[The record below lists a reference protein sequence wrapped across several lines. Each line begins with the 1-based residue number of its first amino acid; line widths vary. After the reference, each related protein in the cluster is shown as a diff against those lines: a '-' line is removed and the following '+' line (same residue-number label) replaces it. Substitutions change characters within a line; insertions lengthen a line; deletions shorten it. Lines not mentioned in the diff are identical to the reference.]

1 MSAEVGEPVQRMTD
15 LFANAADDRRRAVA
29 PLPERL
35 RPDDLDL
42 VMGQERLVG
51 PGRPLRR
58 AIEEDRVGSMIL
70 FGPPGTGK
78 TTIARIVAIRT
89 GSTFEEL
96 SAVDAGKADVRGVA
110 ERARNRLATDGRRTI
125 LFLDEIHRFTKAQQD
140 ALLPLAESGLIILIG
155 ATTESPHVGVIAPL
169 LSRCTL
175 YELIPLDADALGRV
189 LDRGASA
196 LTATVEADARAA
208 MVRAA
213 GGDGRAALALLE
225 AAAAARETPNATIDV
240 ALVEQVG
247 RIPIR
252 YDREGDLHY
261 DAISAFIKSLRGSD
275 PDAALWWMHTML
287 EGGEDPRYISRRLI
301 VFASEDV
308 GNADPRGLPLAV
320 ATAQAV
326 QEIGM
331 PEGRI
336 PLAQCVTYLALA
348 PKSNAAY
355 TAGDAARAAVREYGT
370 RVPPDHLR
378 DGSHSGSRKL
388 GRGVGYRYPHAAGG
402 FVADQRHLPDE
413 LVHLRF
419 YEPTAIG
426 FETRLR
432 DILGELRAKRDKNPA
447 IPSPKEHSDD

>member
-1 MSAEVGEPVQRMTD
+1 MSD
-15 LFANAADDRRRAVA
+15 LFSTAADDRRRLVA

-35 RPDDLDL
+35 RPDDLEL
-42 VMGQERLVG
+42 VVGQESLVG

-78 TTIARIVAIRT
+78 TTLARIVAART
-89 GSTFEEL
+89 GSSFEEL
-96 SAVDAGKADVRGVA
+96 SAVDAGKADVRAVT
-110 ERARNRLATDGRRTI
+110 ERARDRLAGDGRRTI

-140 ALLPLAESGLIILIG
+140 ALLPLVESGLIILIG
-155 ATTESPHVGVIAPL
+155 ATTESPHVGVIAAL

-175 YELIPLDADALGRV
+175 YELKSLDPADLNRMI
-189 LDRGASA
+189 DRGAAA
-196 LTATVEADARAA
+196 LEVTVADDARDAIA
-208 MVRAA
+208 RAA

-225 AAAAARETPNATIDV
+225 AATAARATATDAVDIELV
-240 ALVEQVG
+240 AQVG

-287 EGGEDPRYISRRLI
+287 EGGEDPRYVSRRLI

-308 GNADPRGLPLAV
+308 GNADPRALPLAV
-320 ATAQAV
+320 ATAQAI

-348 PKSNAAY
+348 PNSNAAY

-370 RVPPDHLR
+370 HIPPDHLR
-378 DGSHSGSRKL
+378 DGSHSGSKAL
-388 GRGVGYRYPHAAGG
+388 GRGVGYKYPHAAGG
-402 FVADQRHLPDE
+402 FVADQRHLPED
-413 LVHLRF
+413 LAHLRF
-419 YEPTAIG
+419 YEPTTMG
-426 FETRLR
+426 FEARLSE
-432 DILGELRAKRDKNPA
+432 ILSELRAQREQQTAP
-447 IPSPKEHSDD
+447 PKKKD

>member
-1 MSAEVGEPVQRMTD
+1 MAD
-15 LFANAADDRRRAVA
+15 LFDSAADQRRLELA

-42 VMGQERLVG
+42 MVGQEELIG

-78 TTIARIVAIRT
+78 TTIARIVAART
-89 GSTFEEL
+89 GAAFEEL
-96 SAVDAGKADVRGVA
+96 SAVDAGKGDVRAVA
-110 ERARNRLATDGRRTI
+110 ERARERMAEGRRTI

-140 ALLPLAESGLIILIG
+140 ALLPLVESGRIVLIG
-155 ATTESPHVGVIAPL
+155 ATTESPHVGVIAAL

-175 YELIPLDADALGRV
+175 FELRSLDADALGRM
-189 LDRGASA
+189 LERGADA
-196 LTATVEADARAA
+196 LGVALEPEARAA
-208 MVRAA
+208 IARAA

-225 AAAAARETPNATIDV
+225 AAAAARPDAGAPVTEELV
-240 ALVEQVG
+240 AQVG

-287 EGGEDPRYISRRLI
+287 EGGEDPRYVSRRMI
-301 VFASEDV
+301 VFAAEDV
-308 GNADPRGLPLAV
+308 GNADPRALPLAV

-336 PLAQCVTYLALA
+336 PLAQCATYLALA

-355 TAGDAARAAVREYGT
+355 AAGDAARAAVREHGT
-370 RVPPDHLR
+370 RLPPDHLR
-378 DGSHSGSRKL
+378 DGSHSGARAL
-388 GRGVGYRYPHAAGG
+388 GRGVGYRYPHAEGGVAAG
-402 FVADQRHLPDE
+402 QRHLPE
-413 LVHLRF
+413 GLEHLRF
-419 YEPTAIG
+419 YEPTAMG
-426 FETRLR
+426 FEAR
-432 DILGELRAKRDKNPA
+432 LGEILADLRGRRDD
-447 IPSPKEHSDD
+447 SDA

>member
-1 MSAEVGEPVQRMTD
+1 MSD
-15 LFANAADDRRRAVA
+15 LFSTAADDRRRLVA

-42 VMGQERLVG
+42 VVGQESLVG

-78 TTIARIVAIRT
+78 TTLARIVAART
-89 GSTFEEL
+89 GSSFEEL
-96 SAVDAGKADVRGVA
+96 SAVDAGKADVRAVT
-110 ERARNRLATDGRRTI
+110 ERARDRLAGDGRRTI

-140 ALLPLAESGLIILIG
+140 ALLPLVESGLIILIG
-155 ATTESPHVGVIAPL
+155 ATTESPHVGVIAAL

-175 YELIPLDADALGRV
+175 YELKSLDPTDLNRMI
-189 LDRGASA
+189 DRGAAA
-196 LTATVEADARAA
+196 LEVTVADDARDAIA
-208 MVRAA
+208 RAA

-225 AAAAARETPNATIDV
+225 AATAARATATDAVDV
-240 ALVEQVG
+240 ELVAQVG

-287 EGGEDPRYISRRLI
+287 EGGEDPRYVSRRLI

-308 GNADPRGLPLAV
+308 GNADPRALPLAV
-320 ATAQAV
+320 ATAQAI

-370 RVPPDHLR
+370 HIPPDHLR
-378 DGSHSGSRKL
+378 DGSHSGSKAL
-388 GRGVGYRYPHAAGG
+388 GRGVGYKYPHTAGG
-402 FVADQRHLPDE
+402 FVADQRHLPED
-413 LVHLRF
+413 LAHLRF
-419 YEPTAIG
+419 YEPTTKG
-426 FETRLR
+426 FEARLSE
-432 DILGELRAKRDKNPA
+432 ILSELRAQREQHPA
-447 IPSPKEHSDD
+447 PPTTKD

>member
-1 MSAEVGEPVQRMTD
+1 MSD
-15 LFANAADDRRRAVA
+15 LFQSAADDRRRLVA

-42 VMGQERLVG
+42 MVGQDELIG

-58 AIEEDRVGSMIL
+58 AIEEDRIGSMIL

-78 TTIARIVAIRT
+78 TTIARIVAVRT
-89 GSTFEEL
+89 GASFEEL
-96 SAVDAGKADVRGVA
+96 SAVDAGKADVRAVT
-110 ERARNRLATDGRRTI
+110 ERARDRLGADGRRTI

-140 ALLPLAESGLIILIG
+140 ALLPLVESGLIILIG
-155 ATTESPHVGVIAPL
+155 ATTESPHVGVIAAL

-175 YELIPLDADALGRV
+175 YELRGLEPADLERMV
-189 LDRGASA
+189 DRGAEA
-196 LTATVEADARAA
+196 LGVQVDDDARAA
-208 MVRAA
+208 IARAA

-225 AAAAARETPNATIDV
+225 AAAVDGPVTAERV
-240 ALVEQVG
+240 AEVG

-287 EGGEDPRYISRRLI
+287 EGGEDPRYVARRMI

-308 GNADPRGLPLAV
+308 GNADPRALPLAV
-320 ATAQAV
+320 ATQQAV

-355 TAGDAARAAVREYGT
+355 AAGDAARAAVREHGT
-370 RVPPDHLR
+370 RVPPEHLR
-378 DGSHSGSRKL
+378 DGSHSGAKAL
-388 GRGVGYRYPHAAGG
+388 GRGVGYRYPHAEGG
-402 FVADQRHLPDE
+402 FVAEQRHLPED
-413 LVHLRF
+413 LAHLRF

-426 FETRLR
+426 FEARLAE
-432 DILGELRAKRDKNPA
+432 ILADLRRQREPREDGQ
-447 IPSPKEHSDD
+447 

>member
-1 MSAEVGEPVQRMTD
+1 MSD
-15 LFANAADDRRRAVA
+15 LFSSAADDRRRAVA

-42 VMGQERLVG
+42 LVGQEHLVG

-78 TTIARIVAIRT
+78 TTIARIVAVRS
-89 GSTFEEL
+89 GATFEEL
-96 SAVDAGKADVRGVA
+96 SAVDAGKADVRAVT
-110 ERARNRLATDGRRTI
+110 ERARERLGADGRRTI

-140 ALLPLAESGLIILIG
+140 ALLPLVESGLLILIG
-155 ATTESPHVGVIAPL
+155 ATTESPHVGVIPAL

-175 YELIPLDADALGRV
+175 YELRSLEPADLERMV
-189 LDRGASA
+189 DRGAAA
-196 LTATVEADARAA
+196 LGVAVEDDARAA
-208 MVRAA
+208 IARAS

-225 AAAAARETPNATIDV
+225 AAAAARPADDARVTVELV
-240 ALVEQVG
+240 ADVG
-247 RIPIR
+247 RVPIR

-261 DAISAFIKSLRGSD
+261 DAISAFIKSMRGSD

-287 EGGEDPRYISRRLI
+287 EGGEDPRYVARRLI

-308 GNADPRGLPLAV
+308 GNADPRALPLAV

-336 PLAQCVTYLALA
+336 PLAQCATYLALA

-355 TAGDAARAAVREYGT
+355 AAGDAARAAVREHGT
-370 RVPPDHLR
+370 RLPPDALR
-378 DGSHSGSRKL
+378 DGSHAGAKAL
-388 GRGVGYRYPHAAGG
+388 GRGVGYRYPHAEGG
-402 FVADQRHLPDE
+402 FAAGQRHLPEGLED
-413 LVHLRF
+413 LRF
-419 YEPTAIG
+419 YEPTSMG
-426 FETRLR
+426 FEARLAE
-432 DILGELRAKRDKNPA
+432 ILEDVRRRR
-447 IPSPKEHSDD
+447 

>member
-1 MSAEVGEPVQRMTD
+1 MSD
-15 LFANAADDRRRAVA
+15 LFSTAADDRRRLVA

-35 RPDDLDL
+35 RPDDLEL
-42 VMGQERLVG
+42 VVGQESLVG

-78 TTIARIVAIRT
+78 TTLARIVAART
-89 GSTFEEL
+89 GSSFEEL
-96 SAVDAGKADVRGVA
+96 SAVDAGKADVRAVT
-110 ERARNRLATDGRRTI
+110 ERARDRLAGDGRRTI

-140 ALLPLAESGLIILIG
+140 ALLPLVESGLIILIG
-155 ATTESPHVGVIAPL
+155 ATTESPHVGVIAAL

-175 YELIPLDADALGRV
+175 YELKSLDPADLNRMI
-189 LDRGASA
+189 DRGAAA
-196 LTATVEADARAA
+196 LEVTVADDARDAIA
-208 MVRAA
+208 RAA

-225 AAAAARETPNATIDV
+225 AATAARATATDAVDIELV
-240 ALVEQVG
+240 AQVG

-287 EGGEDPRYISRRLI
+287 EGGEDPRYVSRRLI

-308 GNADPRGLPLAV
+308 GNADPRALPLAV
-320 ATAQAV
+320 ATAQAI

-355 TAGDAARAAVREYGT
+355 TAGDAARAAVREFGT
-370 RVPPDHLR
+370 HIPPDHLR
-378 DGSHSGSRKL
+378 DGSHSGSKAL
-388 GRGVGYRYPHAAGG
+388 GRGVGYKYPHAAGG
-402 FVADQRHLPDE
+402 FVADQRHLPED
-413 LVHLRF
+413 LAHLRF
-419 YEPTAIG
+419 YEPTTMG
-426 FETRLR
+426 FEARLSE
-432 DILGELRAKRDKNPA
+432 ILSELRAQREQQTAP
-447 IPSPKEHSDD
+447 PKKKD

>member
-1 MSAEVGEPVQRMTD
+1 MSD
-15 LFANAADDRRRAVA
+15 LFSTAADDRRRLVA

-42 VMGQERLVG
+42 VVGQESLVG

-78 TTIARIVAIRT
+78 TTLARIVAART
-89 GSTFEEL
+89 GSSFEEL
-96 SAVDAGKADVRGVA
+96 SAVDAGKADVRAVT
-110 ERARNRLATDGRRTI
+110 ERARDRLAGDGRRTI

-140 ALLPLAESGLIILIG
+140 ALLPLVESGLIILIG
-155 ATTESPHVGVIAPL
+155 ATTESPHVGVIAAL

-175 YELIPLDADALGRV
+175 YELKSLDPADLNRMI
-189 LDRGASA
+189 DRGAAA
-196 LTATVEADARAA
+196 LEVTVADDARDAIA
-208 MVRAA
+208 RAA

-225 AAAAARETPNATIDV
+225 AATAARAAATDAVDV
-240 ALVEQVG
+240 ELVAQVG

-287 EGGEDPRYISRRLI
+287 EGGEDPRYVSRRLI

-308 GNADPRGLPLAV
+308 GNADPRALPLAV
-320 ATAQAV
+320 ATAQAI

-370 RVPPDHLR
+370 HIPPDHLR
-378 DGSHSGSRKL
+378 DGSHSGSKAL
-388 GRGVGYRYPHAAGG
+388 GRGVGYKYPHAAGG
-402 FVADQRHLPDE
+402 FVADQRHLPED
-413 LVHLRF
+413 LAHLRF
-419 YEPTAIG
+419 YEPTTMG
-426 FETRLR
+426 FEARLSE
-432 DILGELRAKRDKNPA
+432 ILSELRAQREQQSAP
-447 IPSPKEHSDD
+447 PKAKD

>member
-1 MSAEVGEPVQRMTD
+1 MSD
-15 LFANAADDRRRAVA
+15 LFSTAADDRRRLVA

-35 RPDDLDL
+35 RPDDLEL
-42 VMGQERLVG
+42 VVGQESLVG

-78 TTIARIVAIRT
+78 TTLARIVAART
-89 GSTFEEL
+89 GSSFEEL
-96 SAVDAGKADVRGVA
+96 SAVDAGKADVRAVT
-110 ERARNRLATDGRRTI
+110 ERARDRLAGDGRRTI

-140 ALLPLAESGLIILIG
+140 ALLPLVESGLIILIG
-155 ATTESPHVGVIAPL
+155 ATTESPHVGVIAAL

-175 YELIPLDADALGRV
+175 YELKSLDPADLNRMI
-189 LDRGASA
+189 DRGAAA
-196 LTATVEADARAA
+196 LEVTVADDARDAIA
-208 MVRAA
+208 RAA

-225 AAAAARETPNATIDV
+225 AATAARATATDAVDIELV
-240 ALVEQVG
+240 AQVG

-287 EGGEDPRYISRRLI
+287 EGGEDPRYVSRRLI

-308 GNADPRGLPLAV
+308 GNADPRALPLAV
-320 ATAQAV
+320 ATAQAI

-370 RVPPDHLR
+370 HIPPDHLR
-378 DGSHSGSRKL
+378 DGSHSGSKAL
-388 GRGVGYRYPHAAGG
+388 GRGVGYKYPHAAGG
-402 FVADQRHLPDE
+402 FVADQRHLPED
-413 LVHLRF
+413 LAHLRF
-419 YEPTAIG
+419 YEPTTMG
-426 FETRLR
+426 FEARLSE
-432 DILGELRAKRDKNPA
+432 ILSELRAQREQQSAP
-447 IPSPKEHSDD
+447 PKAKD

>member
-1 MSAEVGEPVQRMTD
+1 MSD
-15 LFANAADDRRRAVA
+15 LFSTAADDRRRLVA

-35 RPDDLDL
+35 RPDDLEL
-42 VMGQERLVG
+42 VVGQESLVG

-78 TTIARIVAIRT
+78 TTLARIVAART
-89 GSTFEEL
+89 GSSFEEL
-96 SAVDAGKADVRGVA
+96 SAVDAGKADVRAVT
-110 ERARNRLATDGRRTI
+110 ERARDRLAGDGRRTI

-140 ALLPLAESGLIILIG
+140 ALLPLVESGLIILIG
-155 ATTESPHVGVIAPL
+155 ATTESPHVGVIAAL

-175 YELIPLDADALGRV
+175 YELKSLDPADLNRMI
-189 LDRGASA
+189 DRGAAA
-196 LTATVEADARAA
+196 LEVTVADDARDAIA
-208 MVRAA
+208 RAA

-225 AAAAARETPNATIDV
+225 AATAARATATDAVDIELV
-240 ALVEQVG
+240 AQVG

-287 EGGEDPRYISRRLI
+287 EGGEDPRYVSRRLI

-308 GNADPRGLPLAV
+308 GNADPRALPLAV
-320 ATAQAV
+320 ATAQAI

-336 PLAQCVTYLALA
+336 PLSQCVTYLALA

-370 RVPPDHLR
+370 RIPPDHLR
-378 DGSHSGSRKL
+378 DGSHSGSKAL
-388 GRGVGYRYPHAAGG
+388 GRGVGYKYPHAAGG
-402 FVADQRHLPDE
+402 FVADQRHLPED
-413 LVHLRF
+413 LAHLRF
-419 YEPTAIG
+419 YEPTTMG
-426 FETRLR
+426 FEARLSE
-432 DILGELRAKRDKNPA
+432 ILSELRAQREQQTAPLKKKD
-447 IPSPKEHSDD
+447 

>member
-1 MSAEVGEPVQRMTD
+1 MSD
-15 LFANAADDRRRAVA
+15 LFSTAADDRRRLVA

-42 VMGQERLVG
+42 VVGQESLVG

-78 TTIARIVAIRT
+78 TTLARIVAART
-89 GSTFEEL
+89 GSSFEEL
-96 SAVDAGKADVRGVA
+96 SAVDAGKADVRAVT
-110 ERARNRLATDGRRTI
+110 ERARDRLAGDGRRTI

-140 ALLPLAESGLIILIG
+140 ALLPLVESGLIILIG
-155 ATTESPHVGVIAPL
+155 ATTESPHVGVIAAL

-175 YELIPLDADALGRV
+175 YELKSLDPADLNRMI
-189 LDRGASA
+189 DRGAAA
-196 LTATVEADARAA
+196 LEVTVADDARDAIA
-208 MVRAA
+208 RAA

-225 AAAAARETPNATIDV
+225 AATAARATATDAVDIELV
-240 ALVEQVG
+240 AQVG

-287 EGGEDPRYISRRLI
+287 EGGEDPRYVSRRLI

-308 GNADPRGLPLAV
+308 GNADPRALPLAV
-320 ATAQAV
+320 ATAQAI

-336 PLAQCVTYLALA
+336 PLSQCVTYLALA

-370 RVPPDHLR
+370 HIPPDHLR
-378 DGSHSGSRKL
+378 DGSHSGSKAL
-388 GRGVGYRYPHAAGG
+388 GRGVGYKYPHAAGG
-402 FVADQRHLPDE
+402 FVADQRHLPED
-413 LVHLRF
+413 LAHLRF
-419 YEPTAIG
+419 YEPTTMG
-426 FETRLR
+426 FEARLSE
-432 DILGELRAKRDKNPA
+432 ILSELRTQREQQTAP
-447 IPSPKEHSDD
+447 PKKKD

>member
-1 MSAEVGEPVQRMTD
+1 MRSMSD
-15 LFANAADDRRRAVA
+15 LFSSAADDRRRAVA

-42 VMGQERLVG
+42 VVGQEALVG

-58 AIEEDRVGSMIL
+58 AIEEDRIGSMIL

-78 TTIARIVAIRT
+78 TTIARIVAART
-89 GSTFEEL
+89 GASFEEL
-96 SAVDAGKADVRGVA
+96 SAVDAGKADVRAVT
-110 ERARNRLATDGRRTI
+110 ERAKERLAGDGRRTI

-155 ATTESPHVGVIAPL
+155 ATTESPHVGVISAL

-175 YELIPLDADALGRV
+175 YELKSLEPDALARMI
-189 LDRGASA
+189 DRGAEA
-196 LTATVEADARAA
+196 LGAVVDDNARDAIA
-208 MVRAA
+208 RAA

-225 AAAAARETPNATIDV
+225 AAAAAREDASQPISADIV
-240 ALVEQVG
+240 AQVG

-261 DAISAFIKSLRGSD
+261 DAISAFIKSMRGSD

-287 EGGEDPRYISRRLI
+287 EGGEDPRYVARRMI

-308 GNADPRGLPLAV
+308 GNADPRALPLAV
-320 ATAQAV
+320 ATAQAM

-336 PLAQCVTYLALA
+336 PLAQCATYLALA

-355 TAGDAARAAVREYGT
+355 AAGDAARAAVREYGT

-378 DGSHSGSRKL
+378 DGSHSGSTAL
-388 GRGVGYRYPHAAGG
+388 GRGVGYRYPHAEGG
-402 FVADQRHLPDE
+402 VAPGQRHLPED
-413 LVHLRF
+413 LAHLRF
-419 YEPTAIG
+419 YEPTTMG
-426 FETRLR
+426 FEARLAE
-432 DILGELRAKRDKNPA
+432 ILATLRTQRGDGA
-447 IPSPKEHSDD
+447 

>member
-1 MSAEVGEPVQRMTD
+1 MSD
-15 LFANAADDRRRAVA
+15 LFSTAADDRRRLVA

-42 VMGQERLVG
+42 VVGQESLVG

-78 TTIARIVAIRT
+78 TTLARIVAART
-89 GSTFEEL
+89 GSSFEEL
-96 SAVDAGKADVRGVA
+96 SAVDAGKADVRAVT
-110 ERARNRLATDGRRTI
+110 ERARDRLAGDGRRTI

-140 ALLPLAESGLIILIG
+140 ALLPLVESGLIILIG
-155 ATTESPHVGVIAPL
+155 ATTESPHVGVIAAL

-175 YELIPLDADALGRV
+175 YELKSLDPTDLNRMI
-189 LDRGASA
+189 DRGAAA
-196 LTATVEADARAA
+196 LEVTVDDDARDAIA
-208 MVRAA
+208 RAA

-225 AAAAARETPNATIDV
+225 AATAARAAVTDAVDV
-240 ALVEQVG
+240 ELIAQVG

-287 EGGEDPRYISRRLI
+287 EGGEDPRYVSRRLI

-308 GNADPRGLPLAV
+308 GNADPRALPLAV
-320 ATAQAV
+320 ATAQAI

-370 RVPPDHLR
+370 HIPPDHLR
-378 DGSHSGSRKL
+378 DGSHSGSKAL
-388 GRGVGYRYPHAAGG
+388 GRGVGYKYPHAAGG
-402 FVADQRHLPDE
+402 FVADQRHLPED
-413 LVHLRF
+413 LAHLRF
-419 YEPTAIG
+419 YEPTTMG
-426 FETRLR
+426 FEARLSE
-432 DILGELRAKRDKNPA
+432 ILSELRAQREQQSAP
-447 IPSPKEHSDD
+447 PKAKD

>member
-1 MSAEVGEPVQRMTD
+1 MSD
-15 LFANAADDRRRAVA
+15 LFSTAADDRRRLVA

-35 RPDDLDL
+35 RPDDLEL
-42 VMGQERLVG
+42 VVGQESLVG

-78 TTIARIVAIRT
+78 TTLARIVAART
-89 GSTFEEL
+89 GSSFEEL
-96 SAVDAGKADVRGVA
+96 SAVDAGKADVRAVT
-110 ERARNRLATDGRRTI
+110 ERARDRLAGDGRRTI

-140 ALLPLAESGLIILIG
+140 ALLPLVESGLIILIG
-155 ATTESPHVGVIAPL
+155 ATTESPHVGVIAAL

-175 YELIPLDADALGRV
+175 YELKSLDPADLNRMI
-189 LDRGASA
+189 DRGAAA
-196 LTATVEADARAA
+196 LEVTVADDARDAIA
-208 MVRAA
+208 RAA

-225 AAAAARETPNATIDV
+225 AATAARATATDAVDIELV
-240 ALVEQVG
+240 AQVG

-287 EGGEDPRYISRRLI
+287 EGGEDPRYVSRRLI

-308 GNADPRGLPLAV
+308 GNADPRALPLAV
-320 ATAQAV
+320 ATAQAI

-370 RVPPDHLR
+370 HIPPDHLR
-378 DGSHSGSRKL
+378 DGSHSGSKAL
-388 GRGVGYRYPHAAGG
+388 GRGVGYKYPHAAGG
-402 FVADQRHLPDE
+402 FVADQRHLPED
-413 LVHLRF
+413 LAHLRF
-419 YEPTAIG
+419 YEPTTMG
-426 FETRLR
+426 FEARLSE
-432 DILGELRAKRDKNPA
+432 ILSELRAQREQQTAPLKKKD
-447 IPSPKEHSDD
+447 

>member
-1 MSAEVGEPVQRMTD
+1 MSD
-15 LFANAADDRRRAVA
+15 LFSTAADDRRRLVA

-35 RPDDLDL
+35 RPDDLEL
-42 VMGQERLVG
+42 VVGQESLVG

-78 TTIARIVAIRT
+78 TTLARIVAART
-89 GSTFEEL
+89 GSSFEEL
-96 SAVDAGKADVRGVA
+96 SDVDAGKADVRAVT
-110 ERARNRLATDGRRTI
+110 ERARDRLAGDGRRTI

-140 ALLPLAESGLIILIG
+140 ALLPLVESGLIILIG
-155 ATTESPHVGVIAPL
+155 ATTESPHVGVIAAL

-175 YELIPLDADALGRV
+175 YELKSLDPADLNRMI
-189 LDRGASA
+189 DRGAAA
-196 LTATVEADARAA
+196 LEVTVADDARDAIA
-208 MVRAA
+208 RAA

-225 AAAAARETPNATIDV
+225 AATAARATATDAVDIELV
-240 ALVEQVG
+240 AQVG

-287 EGGEDPRYISRRLI
+287 EGGEDPRYVSRRLI

-308 GNADPRGLPLAV
+308 GNADPRALPLAV
-320 ATAQAV
+320 ATAQAI

-370 RVPPDHLR
+370 HIPPDHLR
-378 DGSHSGSRKL
+378 DGSHSGSKAL
-388 GRGVGYRYPHAAGG
+388 GRGVGYKYPHAAGG
-402 FVADQRHLPDE
+402 FVADQRHLPED
-413 LVHLRF
+413 LAHLRF
-419 YEPTAIG
+419 YEPTTMG
-426 FETRLR
+426 FEARLSE
-432 DILGELRAKRDKNPA
+432 ILSELRAQREQQTAP
-447 IPSPKEHSDD
+447 PKKKD

>member
-1 MSAEVGEPVQRMTD
+1 MSD
-15 LFANAADDRRRAVA
+15 LFSTAADDRRRLVA

-35 RPDDLDL
+35 RPDDLEL
-42 VMGQERLVG
+42 VVGQESLVG

-78 TTIARIVAIRT
+78 TTLARIVAART
-89 GSTFEEL
+89 GSSFEEL
-96 SAVDAGKADVRGVA
+96 SAVDAGKADVRAVT
-110 ERARNRLATDGRRTI
+110 ERARDRLAGDGRRTI

-140 ALLPLAESGLIILIG
+140 ALLPLVESGLIILIG
-155 ATTESPHVGVIAPL
+155 ATTESPHVGVIAAL

-175 YELIPLDADALGRV
+175 YELKSLDPADLNRMI
-189 LDRGASA
+189 DRGAAA
-196 LTATVEADARAA
+196 LEVTVADDARDAIA
-208 MVRAA
+208 RAA

-225 AAAAARETPNATIDV
+225 AATAARATATDAVDIELV
-240 ALVEQVG
+240 AQVG

-287 EGGEDPRYISRRLI
+287 EGGEDPRYVSRRLI

-308 GNADPRGLPLAV
+308 GNADPRALPLAV
-320 ATAQAV
+320 ATAQAI

-370 RVPPDHLR
+370 HIPPDHLR
-378 DGSHSGSRKL
+378 DGSHSGSKAL
-388 GRGVGYRYPHAAGG
+388 GRGVGYKYPHAAGG
-402 FVADQRHLPDE
+402 FVADQRHLPED
-413 LVHLRF
+413 LAHLRF
-419 YEPTAIG
+419 YEPTTMG
-426 FETRLR
+426 FEARLSE
-432 DILGELRAKRDKNPA
+432 ILSEVRAQREQQTAP
-447 IPSPKEHSDD
+447 PKKKD

>member
-1 MSAEVGEPVQRMTD
+1 MSD
-15 LFANAADDRRRAVA
+15 LFSTAADDRRRLVA

-35 RPDDLDL
+35 RPNELDL
-42 VMGQERLVG
+42 VVGQESLVG

-78 TTIARIVAIRT
+78 TTLARIVAART
-89 GSTFEEL
+89 GSSFEEL
-96 SAVDAGKADVRGVA
+96 SAVDAGKADVRAVT
-110 ERARNRLATDGRRTI
+110 ERARDRLAGDGRRTI

-140 ALLPLAESGLIILIG
+140 ALLPLVESGLIILIG
-155 ATTESPHVGVIAPL
+155 ATTESPHVGVIAAL

-175 YELIPLDADALGRV
+175 YELKSLDPADLNRMI
-189 LDRGASA
+189 DRGAAA
-196 LTATVEADARAA
+196 LEVTVADDARDAIA
-208 MVRAA
+208 RAA

-225 AAAAARETPNATIDV
+225 AATAARAAATDAVDV
-240 ALVEQVG
+240 ELVAQVG

-287 EGGEDPRYISRRLI
+287 EGGEDPRYVSRRLI

-308 GNADPRGLPLAV
+308 GNADPRALPLAV
-320 ATAQAV
+320 ATAQAI

-370 RVPPDHLR
+370 HIPPDHLR
-378 DGSHSGSRKL
+378 DGSHSGSKAL
-388 GRGVGYRYPHAAGG
+388 GRGVGYKYPHAAGG
-402 FVADQRHLPDE
+402 FVADQRHLPED
-413 LVHLRF
+413 LAHLRF
-419 YEPTAIG
+419 YEPTTMG
-426 FETRLR
+426 FEARLSE
-432 DILGELRAKRDKNPA
+432 ILSELRAQREQQSAP
-447 IPSPKEHSDD
+447 PKAKD

>member
-1 MSAEVGEPVQRMTD
+1 MDD
-15 LFANAADDRRRAVA
+15 LFASAADDRRRLVA

-35 RPDDLDL
+35 RPDDLDTM
-42 VMGQERLVG
+42 VGQEDLIG

-78 TTIARIVAIRT
+78 TTLARIVAART
-89 GSTFEEL
+89 GASFEEL
-96 SAVDAGKADVRGVA
+96 SAVDAGKADVRAVT
-110 ERARNRLATDGRRTI
+110 ERARDRLADGRRTI

-140 ALLPLAESGLIILIG
+140 ALLPLVESGLIILIG
-155 ATTESPHVGVIAPL
+155 ATTESPHVGVIAAL

-175 YELIPLDADALGRV
+175 YELRSLDADDLGAMV
-189 LDRGASA
+189 DRGAAA
-196 LTATVEADARAA
+196 LGVALEPDARAA
-208 MVRAA
+208 ICRAA
-213 GGDGRAALALLE
+213 GGDGRASLSLLE
-225 AAAAARETPNATIDV
+225 AVAAARPEGDAPITEQLV
-240 ALVEQVG
+240 AQVG

-287 EGGEDPRYISRRLI
+287 EGGEDPRYVARRMI

-308 GNADPRGLPLAV
+308 GNADPRALPLAV
-320 ATAQAV
+320 ATQQAV

-336 PLAQCVTYLALA
+336 PLAQCATYLALA

-355 TAGDAARAAVREYGT
+355 VAGDAARTAVREHGS
-370 RVPPDHLR
+370 RLPPDHLR
-378 DGSHSGSRKL
+378 DGSHSGAKAL
-388 GRGVGYRYPHAAGG
+388 GRGVGYRYPHAEGG
-402 FVADQRHLPDE
+402 FVADQRHLPVGLE
-413 LVHLRF
+413 GLRF
-419 YEPTAIG
+419 YEPTELG
-426 FETRLR
+426 FEARLR
-432 DILGELRAKRDKNPA
+432 EILDGLRRRREPG
-447 IPSPKEHSDD
+447 

>member
-1 MSAEVGEPVQRMTD
+1 MSD
-15 LFANAADDRRRAVA
+15 LFSTAADDRRRLVA

-35 RPDDLDL
+35 RPDDLEL
-42 VMGQERLVG
+42 VVGQESLVG

-78 TTIARIVAIRT
+78 TTLARIVAART
-89 GSTFEEL
+89 GSSFEEL
-96 SAVDAGKADVRGVA
+96 SAVDAGKADVRAVT
-110 ERARNRLATDGRRTI
+110 ERARDRLAGDGRRTI

-140 ALLPLAESGLIILIG
+140 ALLPLVESGLIILIG
-155 ATTESPHVGVIAPL
+155 ATTESPHVGVIAAL

-175 YELIPLDADALGRV
+175 YELKSLDPADLNRMI
-189 LDRGASA
+189 DRGAAA
-196 LTATVEADARAA
+196 LEVTVADDARDAIA
-208 MVRAA
+208 RAA

-225 AAAAARETPNATIDV
+225 AATAARATATDAVDIELV
-240 ALVEQVG
+240 AQVG

-287 EGGEDPRYISRRLI
+287 EGGEDPRYVSRRLI

-308 GNADPRGLPLAV
+308 GNADPRALPLAV
-320 ATAQAV
+320 ATAQAI

-370 RVPPDHLR
+370 HIPPDHLR
-378 DGSHSGSRKL
+378 DGSHSGSKAL
-388 GRGVGYRYPHAAGG
+388 GRGVGYKYPHAAGG
-402 FVADQRHLPDE
+402 FVADQRHLPED
-413 LVHLRF
+413 LAHLRF
-419 YEPTAIG
+419 YEPTTMG
-426 FETRLR
+426 FEARLSE
-432 DILGELRAKRDKNPA
+432 ILSELRAQREQQTAP
-447 IPSPKEHSDD
+447 PKKKD

>member
-1 MSAEVGEPVQRMTD
+1 MTD
-15 LFANAADDRRRAVA
+15 LFASAADDRRRAVA

-42 VMGQERLVG
+42 LVGQEHLVG

-58 AIEEDRVGSMIL
+58 AIEEDRIGSMIL

-78 TTIARIVAIRT
+78 TTIARIVAART
-89 GSTFEEL
+89 GASFEEL
-96 SAVDAGKADVRGVA
+96 SAVDAGKADVRAVT
-110 ERARNRLATDGRRTI
+110 ERARDRLGGDGRRTI

-140 ALLPLAESGLIILIG
+140 ALLPLVESGLLILIG
-155 ATTESPHVGVIAPL
+155 ATTESPHVGVIAAL

-175 YELIPLDADALGRV
+175 YELHGLEPADLERMVDRGAEALGVRVDADAR
-189 LDRGASA
+189 
-196 LTATVEADARAA
+196 TAIA
-208 MVRAA
+208 RAA

-225 AAAAARETPNATIDV
+225 AAAAARDGGEPVTE
-240 ALVEQVG
+240 ALVAEVG

-275 PDAALWWMHTML
+275 PDAALWWLHTML
-287 EGGEDPRYISRRLI
+287 EGGEDPRYVARRLI

-308 GNADPRGLPLAV
+308 GNADPRALPLAV

-355 TAGDAARAAVREYGT
+355 AAGDAARAAVREHGT
-370 RVPPDHLR
+370 RLPPDHLR
-378 DGSHSGSRKL
+378 DGSHSGAKAL
-388 GRGVGYRYPHAAGG
+388 GRGVGYRYPHAEGG
-402 FVADQRHLPDE
+402 FVADQQHLPDGLE
-413 LVHLRF
+413 HLRF
-419 YEPTAIG
+419 YEPGDLG
-426 FETRLR
+426 FEARLAE
-432 DILGELRAKRDKNPA
+432 ILADLRRQR
-447 IPSPKEHSDD
+447 EG

>member
-1 MSAEVGEPVQRMTD
+1 MSD
-15 LFANAADDRRRAVA
+15 LFSSAADDRRRAVA

-42 VMGQERLVG
+42 LVGQEHLVG

-78 TTIARIVAIRT
+78 TTIARIVAART
-89 GSTFEEL
+89 GASFEEL
-96 SAVDAGKADVRGVA
+96 SAVDAGKADVRAVT
-110 ERARNRLATDGRRTI
+110 ERARERLGADGRRTI

-140 ALLPLAESGLIILIG
+140 ALLPLVESGLLVLIG
-155 ATTESPHVGVIAPL
+155 ATTESPHVGVIPAL

-175 YELIPLDADALGRV
+175 YELRSLEPADLERMV
-189 LDRGASA
+189 DRGAAA
-196 LTATVEADARAA
+196 LEVVVEEDARTAIA
-208 MVRAA
+208 RAG
-213 GGDGRAALALLE
+213 GGDGRATLALLE
-225 AAAAARETPNATIDV
+225 AAAAARETGDAPVTV
-240 ALVEQVG
+240 ALVADVG

-261 DAISAFIKSLRGSD
+261 DAISAFIKSMRGSD

-287 EGGEDPRYISRRLI
+287 EGGEDPRYVARRLI

-308 GNADPRGLPLAV
+308 GNADPRALPLAV

-355 TAGDAARAAVREYGT
+355 TAGDAARAAVREHGT

-378 DGSHSGSRKL
+378 DGSHSGAKAL
-388 GRGVGYRYPHAAGG
+388 GRGVGYRYPHAEGG
-402 FVADQRHLPDE
+402 FAAGQRHLPEGLED
-413 LVHLRF
+413 LRF
-419 YEPTAIG
+419 YEPTAMG
-426 FETRLR
+426 FEAR
-432 DILGELRAKRDKNPA
+432 LGEILDGLRRQRD
-447 IPSPKEHSDD
+447 

>member
-1 MSAEVGEPVQRMTD
+1 MSD
-15 LFANAADDRRRAVA
+15 LFSTAADDRRRLVA

-35 RPDDLDL
+35 RPDDLEL
-42 VMGQERLVG
+42 VVGQESLVG

-78 TTIARIVAIRT
+78 TTLARIVAART
-89 GSTFEEL
+89 GSSFEEL
-96 SAVDAGKADVRGVA
+96 SAVDAGKADVRAVT
-110 ERARNRLATDGRRTI
+110 ERARDRLAGDGRRTI

-140 ALLPLAESGLIILIG
+140 ALLPLVESGLIILIG
-155 ATTESPHVGVIAPL
+155 ATTESPHVGVIAAL

-175 YELIPLDADALGRV
+175 YELKSLDPADLNRMI
-189 LDRGASA
+189 DRGAAA
-196 LTATVEADARAA
+196 LEVTVADDARDAIA
-208 MVRAA
+208 RAA

-225 AAAAARETPNATIDV
+225 AATAARATATDAVDIELV
-240 ALVEQVG
+240 AQVG

-287 EGGEDPRYISRRLI
+287 EGGEDPRYVSRRLI

-308 GNADPRGLPLAV
+308 GNADPRALPLAV
-320 ATAQAV
+320 ATAQAI

-355 TAGDAARAAVREYGT
+355 TAGDTARAAVREYGT
-370 RVPPDHLR
+370 HIPPDHLR
-378 DGSHSGSRKL
+378 DGSHSGSKAL
-388 GRGVGYRYPHAAGG
+388 GRGVGYKYPHAAGG
-402 FVADQRHLPDE
+402 FVADQRHLPED
-413 LVHLRF
+413 LAHLRF
-419 YEPTAIG
+419 YEPTTMG
-426 FETRLR
+426 FEARLSE
-432 DILGELRAKRDKNPA
+432 ILSELRAQREQQTAP
-447 IPSPKEHSDD
+447 PKKKD

>member
-1 MSAEVGEPVQRMTD
+1 MSD
-15 LFANAADDRRRAVA
+15 LFSTAADDRRRLVA

-35 RPDDLDL
+35 RPDELER
-42 VMGQERLVG
+42 VVGQESLVG

-78 TTIARIVAIRT
+78 TTLARIVAART
-89 GSTFEEL
+89 GSSFEEL
-96 SAVDAGKADVRGVA
+96 SAVDAGKADVRAVT
-110 ERARNRLATDGRRTI
+110 ERARDRLAGDGRRTI

-140 ALLPLAESGLIILIG
+140 ALLPLVESGLIILIG
-155 ATTESPHVGVIAPL
+155 ATTESPHVGVIAAL

-175 YELIPLDADALGRV
+175 YELKSLDPADLNRMI
-189 LDRGASA
+189 DRGAAA
-196 LTATVEADARAA
+196 LEVTVADDARDAIA
-208 MVRAA
+208 RAA

-225 AAAAARETPNATIDV
+225 AATAARATATDTVDV
-240 ALVEQVG
+240 ELVAQVG

-287 EGGEDPRYISRRLI
+287 EGGEDPRYVSRRLI

-308 GNADPRGLPLAV
+308 GNADPRALPLAV
-320 ATAQAV
+320 ATAQAI

-370 RVPPDHLR
+370 HIPPDHLR
-378 DGSHSGSRKL
+378 DGSHSGSKAL
-388 GRGVGYRYPHAAGG
+388 GRGVGYKYPHAAGG
-402 FVADQRHLPDE
+402 FVADQRHLPED
-413 LVHLRF
+413 LAHLRF
-419 YEPTAIG
+419 YEPTTMG
-426 FETRLR
+426 FEARLSE
-432 DILGELRAKRDKNPA
+432 ILSELRAQREQQSAP
-447 IPSPKEHSDD
+447 PKAKD

>member
-1 MSAEVGEPVQRMTD
+1 MSD
-15 LFANAADDRRRAVA
+15 LFSTAADDRRRLVA

-35 RPDDLDL
+35 RPDDLEL
-42 VMGQERLVG
+42 VVGQESLVG

-78 TTIARIVAIRT
+78 TTLARIVAART
-89 GSTFEEL
+89 GSSFEEL
-96 SAVDAGKADVRGVA
+96 SAVDAGKADVRAVT
-110 ERARNRLATDGRRTI
+110 ERARDRLAGDGRRTI

-140 ALLPLAESGLIILIG
+140 ALLPLVESGLIILIG
-155 ATTESPHVGVIAPL
+155 ATTESPHVGVIAAL

-175 YELIPLDADALGRV
+175 YELKSLDPADLNRMI
-189 LDRGASA
+189 DRGAAA
-196 LTATVEADARAA
+196 LEVTVADDARDAIA
-208 MVRAA
+208 RAA

-225 AAAAARETPNATIDV
+225 AATAARATATDAVDIELV
-240 ALVEQVG
+240 AQVG

-287 EGGEDPRYISRRLI
+287 EGGEDPRYVSRRLI

-308 GNADPRGLPLAV
+308 GNADPRALPLAV
-320 ATAQAV
+320 ATAQAI

-370 RVPPDHLR
+370 HIPPDHLR
-378 DGSHSGSRKL
+378 DGSHSGSKAL
-388 GRGVGYRYPHAAGG
+388 GRGVGYKYPHAAGG
-402 FVADQRHLPDE
+402 FVADQRHLPED
-413 LVHLRF
+413 LAHLRF
-419 YEPTAIG
+419 YEPTTMG
-426 FETRLR
+426 FEARLSE
-432 DILGELRAKRDKNPA
+432 ILSELRTQREQQTAP
-447 IPSPKEHSDD
+447 PKKKD

>member
-1 MSAEVGEPVQRMTD
+1 MSD
-15 LFANAADDRRRAVA
+15 LFASAADDRRRAVA

-42 VMGQERLVG
+42 MVGQEALIG

-78 TTIARIVAIRT
+78 TTIARIVAART
-89 GSTFEEL
+89 GASFEEL
-96 SAVDAGKADVRGVA
+96 SAVDAGKADVRAVT
-110 ERARNRLATDGRRTI
+110 ERARDRLGADGRRTI

-140 ALLPLAESGLIILIG
+140 ALLPLVESGLIILIG
-155 ATTESPHVGVIAPL
+155 ATTESPHVGVIAAL

-175 YELIPLDADALGRV
+175 YELRGLEPADLERMV
-189 LDRGASA
+189 DRGAEA
-196 LTATVEADARAA
+196 LGVQVDDDARAA
-208 MVRAA
+208 IARAA

-225 AAAAARETPNATIDV
+225 AAAVDGPVTAERV
-240 ALVEQVG
+240 AEVG

-287 EGGEDPRYISRRLI
+287 EGGEDPRYVARRMI

-308 GNADPRGLPLAV
+308 GNADPRALPLAV
-320 ATAQAV
+320 ATQQAV

-355 TAGDAARAAVREYGT
+355 AAGDAARAAVREHGT

-378 DGSHSGSRKL
+378 DGSHSGAKAL
-388 GRGVGYRYPHAAGG
+388 GRGVGYRYPHAEGGLAAG
-402 FVADQRHLPDE
+402 QRHLPED
-413 LVHLRF
+413 LAHLRF
-419 YEPTAIG
+419 YEPTAMG
-426 FETRLR
+426 FEARLAE
-432 DILGELRAKRDKNPA
+432 ILADLRAQQDG
-447 IPSPKEHSDD
+447 

>member
-1 MSAEVGEPVQRMTD
+1 MSD
-15 LFANAADDRRRAVA
+15 LFSTAADDRRRLVA

-35 RPDDLDL
+35 RPDDLEL
-42 VMGQERLVG
+42 VVGQESLVG

-78 TTIARIVAIRT
+78 TTLARIVAART
-89 GSTFEEL
+89 GSSFEEL
-96 SAVDAGKADVRGVA
+96 SAVDAGKADVRAVT
-110 ERARNRLATDGRRTI
+110 ERARDRLAGDGRRTI

-140 ALLPLAESGLIILIG
+140 ALLPLVESGLIILIG
-155 ATTESPHVGVIAPL
+155 ATTESPHVGVIAAL

-175 YELIPLDADALGRV
+175 YELKSLDPADLNRMI
-189 LDRGASA
+189 DRGAAA
-196 LTATVEADARAA
+196 LEVTVADDARDAIA
-208 MVRAA
+208 RAA

-225 AAAAARETPNATIDV
+225 AATAARATATDAVDIELV
-240 ALVEQVG
+240 AQVG

-287 EGGEDPRYISRRLI
+287 EGGEDPRYVSRRLI

-308 GNADPRGLPLAV
+308 GNADPRALPLAV
-320 ATAQAV
+320 ATAQAI

-336 PLAQCVTYLALA
+336 PLSQCVTYLALA

-370 RVPPDHLR
+370 HIPPDHLR
-378 DGSHSGSRKL
+378 DGSHSGSKAL
-388 GRGVGYRYPHAAGG
+388 GRGVGYKYPHAAGG
-402 FVADQRHLPDE
+402 FVADQRHLPED
-413 LVHLRF
+413 LAHLRF
-419 YEPTAIG
+419 YEPTTMG
-426 FETRLR
+426 FEARLSE
-432 DILGELRAKRDKNPA
+432 ILSELRTQREQQTAP
-447 IPSPKEHSDD
+447 PKKKD

>member
-1 MSAEVGEPVQRMTD
+1 MTD
-15 LFANAADDRRRAVA
+15 LFSSAADDRRRVVA

-42 VMGQERLVG
+42 VVGQEALVG
-51 PGRPLRR
+51 SGRPLRR
-58 AIEEDRVGSMIL
+58 AIEEDRIGSMIL

-78 TTIARIVAIRT
+78 TTIARIVASRT
-89 GSTFEEL
+89 GASFEEL
-96 SAVDAGKADVRGVA
+96 SAVDAGKADVRAVT
-110 ERARNRLATDGRRTI
+110 ERAKDRLAGDGRRTI

-140 ALLPLAESGLIILIG
+140 ALLPLVESGLIILIG
-155 ATTESPHVGVIAPL
+155 ATTESPHVGVISAL

-175 YELIPLDADALGRV
+175 YELTSLDTDALHRMV
-189 LDRGASA
+189 DRGASA
-196 LTATVEADARAA
+196 LAATVNPDARDAIA
-208 MVRAA
+208 RAA

-225 AAAAARETPNATIDV
+225 AAAAIRTDDAAPITMELV
-240 ALVEQVG
+240 AQVG

-287 EGGEDPRYISRRLI
+287 EGGEDARYVARRMI

-308 GNADPRGLPLAV
+308 GNADPRALPLAV
-320 ATAQAV
+320 ATAQAI

-336 PLAQCVTYLALA
+336 PLAQCATYLALA

-378 DGSHSGSRKL
+378 DGSHSGAKAL
-388 GRGVGYRYPHAAGG
+388 GRGVGYRYPHAEGG
-402 FVADQRHLPDE
+402 VATGQRHLPED
-413 LVHLRF
+413 LAHLRF
-419 YEPTAIG
+419 YEPSSFG
-426 FETRLR
+426 FEARLAEILAELR
-432 DILGELRAKRDKNPA
+432 DQRDA
-447 IPSPKEHSDD
+447 

>member
-1 MSAEVGEPVQRMTD
+1 MDD
-15 LFANAADDRRRAVA
+15 LFASAADDRRRLVA

-35 RPDDLDL
+35 RPDDLEL
-42 VMGQERLVG
+42 VVGQEALIG
-51 PGRPLRR
+51 AGRPLRR

-78 TTIARIVAIRT
+78 TTIARIVALQT
-89 GSTFEEL
+89 GSAFEEL
-96 SAVDAGKADVRGVA
+96 SAVDAGKADVRSVT
-110 ERARNRLATDGRRTI
+110 ERARSRLATDGRRTI

-140 ALLPLAESGLIILIG
+140 SLLPLVESGLLILIG
-155 ATTESPHVGVIAPL
+155 ATTESPHIGVIAPL

-175 YELIPLDADALGRV
+175 YELSSLDPEALGRM
-189 LDRGASA
+189 LDRGAAA
-196 LTATVEADARAA
+196 LAVELNADARAA
-208 MVRAA
+208 MIRAG
-213 GGDGRAALALLE
+213 GGDGRATLALLE
-225 AAAAARETPNATIDV
+225 ATAAARLAPTDAIDI

-275 PDAALWWMHTML
+275 PDAALWWLHTML
-287 EGGEDPRYISRRLI
+287 EGGEDPRYVSRRLI

-308 GNADPRGLPLAV
+308 GNADPRALPLAV

-355 TAGDAARAAVREYGT
+355 AAGDAARAAVREHGT

-378 DGSHSGSRKL
+378 DGSHSGARQL
-388 GRGVGYRYPHAAGG
+388 GRGVGYRYPHAEGG
-402 FVADQRHLPDE
+402 FAAGQRHLPEE
-413 LVHLRF
+413 LAHLRF
-419 YEPTAIG
+419 YEPSALG
-426 FETRLR
+426 FEARLGE
-432 DILGELRAKRDKNPA
+432 ILAELRALREGDA
-447 IPSPKEHSDD
+447 

>member
-1 MSAEVGEPVQRMTD
+1 MSD
-15 LFANAADDRRRAVA
+15 LFSTAADDRRRLVA

-35 RPDDLDL
+35 RPDDLEL
-42 VMGQERLVG
+42 VVGQESLVG

-78 TTIARIVAIRT
+78 TTLARIVAART
-89 GSTFEEL
+89 GSSFEEL
-96 SAVDAGKADVRGVA
+96 SAVDAGKADVRAVT
-110 ERARNRLATDGRRTI
+110 ERARDRLAGDGRRTI

-140 ALLPLAESGLIILIG
+140 ALLPLVESGLIILIG
-155 ATTESPHVGVIAPL
+155 ATTESPHVGVIAAL

-175 YELIPLDADALGRV
+175 YELKSLDPADLNRMI
-189 LDRGASA
+189 DRGAAA
-196 LTATVEADARAA
+196 LEVTVADDARDAIA
-208 MVRAA
+208 RAA

-225 AAAAARETPNATIDV
+225 AATAARATATDAVDIELV
-240 ALVEQVG
+240 AQVG

-287 EGGEDPRYISRRLI
+287 EGGEDPRYVSRRLI

-308 GNADPRGLPLAV
+308 GNADPRALPLAV
-320 ATAQAV
+320 ATAQAI

-336 PLAQCVTYLALA
+336 PLSQCVTYLALA

-370 RVPPDHLR
+370 HIPPDHLR
-378 DGSHSGSRKL
+378 DGSHSGSKAL
-388 GRGVGYRYPHAAGG
+388 GRGVGYKYPHAAGG
-402 FVADQRHLPDE
+402 FVADQRHLPED
-413 LVHLRF
+413 LAHLRF
-419 YEPTAIG
+419 YEPTTMG
-426 FETRLR
+426 FEARLSE
-432 DILGELRAKRDKNPA
+432 ILSELRAQREQQSAP
-447 IPSPKEHSDD
+447 PKAKD